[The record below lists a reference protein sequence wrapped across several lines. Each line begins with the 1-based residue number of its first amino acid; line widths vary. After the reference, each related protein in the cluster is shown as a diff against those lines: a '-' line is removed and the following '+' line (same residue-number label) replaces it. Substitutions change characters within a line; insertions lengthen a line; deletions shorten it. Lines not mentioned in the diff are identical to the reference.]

1 MILSPLSIFS
11 FLLSSNA
18 TSPRSLSGLGLW
30 LNTTLCLLCS
40 WPLAFG
46 SRLMP
51 NSHQG
56 QRVPL
61 KTHNCPAGL
70 PYFRRLALLN
80 SSLQCFLPSLNRPAS
95 QPSDDDLS
103 HLTGK
108 EKSLTRNVLITSE
121 STPQPAP
128 WLPCHTPLGT
138 LTSATGGSQQQR
150 VFCFVSP
157 HSLNYRS
164 WLRARE
170 PSTDRLFRI

>member
-1 MILSPLSIFS
+1 M
-11 FLLSSNA
+11 SSNA
-18 TSPRSLSGLGLW
+18 TSPRSASGLGLW

-46 SRLMP
+46 SYLMP

-56 QRVPL
+56 RRVPL
-61 KTHNCPAGL
+61 KTHSHIPRVSHNCPAGL

-80 SSLQCFLPSLNRPAS
+80 SSLQCLLPSLNRPAS

-128 WLPCHTPLGT
+128 WLPCHTLLGT
-138 LTSATGGSQQQR
+138 LTSATGGPQQQH

-157 HSLNYRS
+157 RSLNYRS

-170 PSTDRLFRI
+170 PSTDRLVRI